1 MALKLVKRRIS
12 TDFISFDVT
21 TTTLCTEL
29 FKSRLESNM
38 NSKQSTAPGAPGGAA
53 RGAWWIRSA
62 GVVVVGCALTAGAA
76 LGPAARQEKTSTSL
90 ATGVADTV
98 ANQVAQGIVTQ
109 AAALSTLAERGVAL
123 ALDPKGDPLKDTT
136 ITSTAGLFSS
146 VIVVGGIAPPAPPV
160 LTEAPP
166 DETQTPDESPTPVAN
181 ESALFGAD
189 ETDLVRAEPISAP
202 TDSPIITPGEP
213 LAFEA
218 APQATTAAE
227 PDVAESDVAESDVA
241 EPGPEL
247 AIGYRYIISESGT
260 LVRDSV
266 RFSTQLPAT
275 LTAIGLSTKPTP
287 SDEAKVIRFETA
299 ALPDQALF
307 EESQIAPLD
316 TEQVSSIKTMTTDTD
331 ASSTETIAVA
341 VPVPNVGWLL
351 SLVEPS
357 GVSAQI
363 QRSIDQAKLTV
374 GVYLGKASTDP
385 LLVQRRASDPPAA
398 ADVRWASATKAIDGT
413 SVHVLLGY
421 DKTYRTKKLVDP
433 LLAVTGGLLSTMLG
447 AAWVGSRALRRQRIV
462 FEGELQVERKLARTD
477 ALTGLGNRLAC
488 NELLDD
494 LLRPTA
500 GKRIQ
505 GLSPE
510 AAGSYPATQL
520 GVAVLLC
527 DLDRFKVINDARGHE
542 VGDLVLIEVAKRLR
556 EVVGELGHVLRLGG
570 DEFVVAFPDVSPDQA
585 VDTAE
590 AVVAT
595 LREPFAVG
603 SDSAV
608 LGVSVGLVMAAS
620 EPNMTRSLMLR
631 DADMAMYVAKREGGN
646 RVAVAGEDVR
656 RNGSSQL
663 NLEIALRSA
672 LGNGQLKAW
681 YQPIVD
687 TNREIVAL
695 EALVRWE
702 HPDRGLLPPG
712 AFLPAA
718 KDAGLLGEISTVVL
732 AQACHEVARWNN
744 IRRAEG
750 SPPLTVHVNCVE
762 EQLMDSGF
770 ADVVGAYI
778 RSSGIDP
785 QHLML
790 EISEETAVDK
800 LPASLPTVELLRSVG
815 VRFSLDDFGF
825 GNSSLTMVRRLGE
838 ISELKL
844 DKSIVDGLAPGAGSG
859 EADIAIIRAITE
871 FAETQKIS
879 LVAEGIEQEEQWETL
894 KGLGVELFQGYLFY
908 RPQPVAALESLLV
921 RTELLLPAAG

>member
-1 MALKLVKRRIS
+1 MSS
-12 TDFISFDVT
+12 TD
-21 TTTLCTEL
+21 
-29 FKSRLESNM
+29 
-38 NSKQSTAPGAPGGAA
+38 STA
-53 RGAWWIRSA
+53 RGSWWVRSA

-90 ATGVADTV
+90 ATGVAETV
-98 ANQVAQGIVTQ
+98 ADQIAQGIVTQ
-109 AAALSTLAERGVAL
+109 TAALSAVAENGVRL
-123 ALDPKGDPLKDTT
+123 ALDPKGDPLKDAT
-136 ITSTAGLFSS
+136 ITSTAGLFSR
-146 VIVVGGIAPPAPPV
+146 VIVVGGIAPPASPVATEVPP
-160 LTEAPP
+160 A
-166 DETQTPDESPTPVAN
+166 ETQIVAESPTPIVV
-181 ESALFGAD
+181 ESVLFGED
-189 ETDLVRAEPISAP
+189 ETDLVRAESAAAP
-202 TDSPIITPGEP
+202 TDSPIVTPGAP
-213 LAFEA
+213 LAPDAVFDVAPEAAAEA
-218 APQATTAAE
+218 APEIAE
-227 PDVAESDVAESDVA
+227 PSR
-241 EPGPEL
+241 EL
-247 AIGYRYIISESGT
+247 AVGYRYIISESGT

-266 RFSTQLPAT
+266 RFSTELPAT
-275 LTAIGLSTKPTP
+275 LTAMGLSTKPVAG
-287 SDEAKVIRFETA
+287 DEAKVIRFETT
-299 ALPDQALF
+299 ALSDQALF
-307 EESQIAPLD
+307 EMSQIAPAD
-316 TEQVSSIKTMTTDTD
+316 AGQVSSIKTMTTDTD

-341 VPVPNVGWLL
+341 VPVPNVGWLV
-351 SLVEPS
+351 SPVEPS

-374 GVYLGKASTDP
+374 GVYLGKGSTDP

-398 ADVRWASATKAIDGT
+398 VDVRWASATKAIDGT

-421 DKTYRTKKLVDP
+421 DKTYRTTKLVDP

-447 AAWVGSRALRRQRIV
+447 AAYVGSRALRRQRMA

-494 LLRPTA
+494 LLRPTT
-500 GKRIQ
+500 GKKIQ
-505 GLSPE
+505 GSGETGNFQPLP
-510 AAGSYPATQL
+510 PT

-556 EVVGELGHVLRLGG
+556 EMVGDFGQVLRLGG
-570 DEFVVAFPDVSPDQA
+570 DEFVVAFPDVSPEQA

-590 AVVAT
+590 AIVAA
-595 LREPFAVG
+595 LRQPFAVG

-620 EPNMTRSLMLR
+620 EPNMTRSFILR

-672 LGNGQLKAW
+672 LGTGQLKAW

-687 TNREIVAL
+687 VDREIVAL

-732 AQACHEVARWNN
+732 AQACHEVARWNH
-744 IRRAEG
+744 IRRSEG

-785 QHLML
+785 HHLML
-790 EISEETAVDK
+790 EISEETALDK

-838 ISELKL
+838 IAELKL
-844 DKSIVDGLAPGAGSG
+844 DKSIVDGLARDAGSG

-871 FAETQKIS
+871 FAEAQKIS

-894 KGLGVELFQGYLFY
+894 KSLGVELFQGYLFY
-908 RPQPVAALESLLV
+908 RPQPVAVLESLLV
-921 RTELLLPAAG
+921 KTDALLPAAV